1 MRRHGMKRK
10 PSREPIRLNAIIGGA
25 FPGLGLGTL
34 LMEHEI
40 KKHWR
45 RVIGDSLS
53 RKTSPARLRNKTL
66 CVTVSSSAW
75 MNELS
80 FHKREILKKIGEVL
94 GKDAVMEII
103 FKPGNVKATEN
114 SVKNERP
121 KRELG
126 QGEKLFI
133 EKVASGIKDP
143 ELRKTLKKAMENS
156 KRHGN
161 G

>member
-1 MRRHGMKRK
+1 
-10 PSREPIRLNAIIGGA
+10 
-25 FPGLGLGTL
+25 
-34 LMEHEI
+34 
-40 KKHWR
+40 
-45 RVIGDSLS
+45 
-53 RKTSPARLRNKTL
+53 
-66 CVTVSSSAW
+66 

>member
-1 MRRHGMKRK
+1 MRRHGMRRK
-10 PSREPIRLNAIIGGA
+10 PSRDPIRLNAVIGSA
-25 FPGLGLGTL
+25 FPGLGLGSL

-40 KKHWR
+40 KKNWQ

-53 RKTSPARLRNKTL
+53 QKTSPARLRNKTL

-80 FHKREILKKIGEVL
+80 FHKREILKKIGEII
-94 GKDAVMEII
+94 GKDAVTEII

-114 SVKNERP
+114 SVKSERP
-121 KRELG
+121 KRELTH
-126 QGEKLFI
+126 GEKLFI
-133 EKVASGIKDP
+133 EKITSGIKDP
-143 ELRKTLKKAMENS
+143 ELRKALKKAMENS